1 MAQQRNGP
9 PVGTRY
15 RGRTANYDPASGRNY
30 RTAVTLTP
38 DAAMRLISVAERAG
52 MSVSGVIAEM
62 VSRTELDAATG
73 LPEWLEPADAES
85 TLPLAQQE
93 AS

>member
-1 MAQQRNGP
+1 
-9 PVGTRY
+9 
-15 RGRTANYDPASGRNY
+15 
-30 RTAVTLTP
+30 
-38 DAAMRLISVAERAG
+38 MRLISVAERAG